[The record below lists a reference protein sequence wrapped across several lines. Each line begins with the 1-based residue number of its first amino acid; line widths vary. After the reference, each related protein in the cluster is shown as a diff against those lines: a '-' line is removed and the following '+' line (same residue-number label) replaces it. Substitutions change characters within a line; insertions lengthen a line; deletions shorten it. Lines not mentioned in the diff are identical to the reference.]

1 MAIINLKRRAEIG
14 QEKRARTRA
23 RLVEAGAHLYA
34 RHPIEMVTVDE
45 VVRQAGV
52 AKGTFYV
59 HFNDLDEL
67 TAAVAEE
74 LVDHFEELL
83 QPQRHAIKDPV
94 LRIAFGCHSFFIK
107 ALSDPWWAAL
117 VARMAVAVP
126 SVGEMARQNLH
137 EDLRTAAKERSL
149 AGTSPELGL
158 EFVAGAVLQL
168 LRSFSEG
175 RLTIVDVQPAVGSV
189 LRAIGVAGEKV
200 SSTLAQLS
208 KLESPSRGTSLSSRK
223 PSRVSRTPRRVRP
236 R

>member
-1 MAIINLKRRAEIG
+1 
-14 QEKRARTRA
+14 
-23 RLVEAGAHLYA
+23 
-34 RHPIEMVTVDE
+34 
-45 VVRQAGV
+45 
-52 AKGTFYV
+52 
-59 HFNDLDEL
+59 
-67 TAAVAEE
+67 
-74 LVDHFEELL
+74 
-83 QPQRHAIKDPV
+83 
-94 LRIAFGCHSFFIK
+94 
-107 ALSDPWWAAL
+107 
-117 VARMAVAVP
+117 
-126 SVGEMARQNLH
+126 MARQNLH

-200 SSTLAQLS
+200 PSTLAQLS
-208 KLESPSRGTSLSSRK
+208 KLESASRGTSLSSRK